1 MNISACISVRHTGEF
16 TLPIFFFEVI
26 TSCNFDPNIAR
37 IRATGI
43 AVADGVATITIP
55 ATATINPGDIVDIL
69 LATSIPDGTDGA
81 ELIISNGGTIAD
93 PIFNGN
99 GNYLRFYP
107 LTSRTI
113 LRVQYLNDPSHFQII
128 NVFGRRIKRYA

>member
-16 TLPIFFFEVI
+16 TLPIFIEVI
-26 TSCNFDPNIAR
+26 ISCDFDPNIAR
-37 IRATGI
+37 IRATGV
-43 AVADGVATITIP
+43 AVADGVATISIP
-55 ATATINPGDIVDIL
+55 ATTTIENGQIVDVL

-81 ELIISNGGTIAD
+81 ELVISNGGTIAD
-93 PIFNGN
+93 PVFNGN